1 MNMSKRILVLTKYS
15 RMGASSRL
23 RTLQYLPLLEEQG
36 FEFTVQSLFDD
47 NYLKGIYGKQKRSK
61 LIIFNYYLKR
71 LLKLTQ
77 VRNYD
82 LIWIEYEVFPYFPPF
97 IEQLLYLTGFNYIV
111 DYDDAVFHNYDLSNN
126 KFTKFFLA
134 KKIDKVMKNASYVL
148 AGNSYLAER
157 AKLAGA
163 KRIQLIP
170 TAVDHLRYRKSNQSN
185 KDVLTVGWIGS
196 PFTQKYIVDIL
207 PELLTVYQQYPFRLL
222 LVGAT
227 RDIHKD
233 LIGLDVEVRD
243 WHEQTETELINIMDV
258 GIMPLK
264 DSHWEKGKC
273 GYKLIQ
279 YMACGVPVIA
289 SDVGVNGEIIEN
301 KTAGVAGLLVKK
313 NSDWANGLLQLFGST
328 ELRKS
333 YGRAGRSI
341 VESKYS
347 IEVQLPV
354 LKHILTDLVK

>member
-47 NYLKGIYGKQKRSK
+47 NYLKNIYSRQERSNSAIGK
-61 LIIFNYYLKR
+61 LYLKR
-71 LLKLTQ
+71 LLTLFTVKS
-77 VRNYD
+77 YD
-82 LIWIEYEVFPYFPPF
+82 AIWIEKEIFPYLPAYA
-97 IEQLLYLTGFNYIV
+97 EQILAFFGVDYIV
-111 DYDDAVFHNYDLSNN
+111 DYDDAIFHNYDLSNN

-163 KRIQLIP
+163 KRIQLLP
-170 TAVDHLRYRKSNQSN
+170 TVVDHLRYQKSNQSI

-354 LKHILTDLVK
+354 LKHILNSLVK

>member
-1 MNMSKRILVLTKYS
+1 MKILVLTKYP

-23 RTLQYLPLLEEQG
+23 RTLQYLPLLEKQG
-36 FEFTVQSLFDD
+36 FEFTVQSLFDE
-47 NYLKGIYGKQKRSK
+47 NHLESFYSHQKRSK
-61 LIIFNYYLKR
+61 SAIGKLYFKR
-71 LLKLTQ
+71 LLTLFTIKS
-77 VRNYD
+77 YD
-82 LIWIEYEVFPYFPPF
+82 GIWIEKEMFPYLPAFA
-97 IEQLLYLTGFNYIV
+97 EQVLSLCGFNYIV
-111 DYDDAVFHNYDLSNN
+111 DYDDAIFHNYDLSKNQII
-126 KFTKFFLA
+126 KFFLA

-157 AKLAGA
+157 ASFAGA
-163 KRIQLIP
+163 KKIQLLP
-170 TAVDHLRYRKSNQSN
+170 TVVDHLRYQKSNQSI

-196 PFTQKYIVDIL
+196 PSTQKYIVDIL
-207 PELLTVYQQYPFRLL
+207 PELLIVHQQHPFRLL

-227 RDIHKD
+227 REIYKD
-233 LIGLDVEVRD
+233 LIGLDVDVRD
-243 WHEQTETELINIMDV
+243 WHEQTETELISIMDV

-264 DSHWEKGKC
+264 DGPWEKGKC

-279 YMACGVPVIA
+279 YMACGVPVVA
-289 SDVGVNGEIIEN
+289 SDVGVNCEIIEN
-301 KTAGVAGLLVKK
+301 ETAGLLVKK
-313 NSDWANGLLQLFGST
+313 DSDWSEALLQLLGST

-354 LKHILTDLVK
+354 LKHILNSLVK